1 MNVKEYAQD
10 VSKSVEEVLELCKKL
25 GINVSNEN
33 DYLDD
38 EAIILLDNEE
48 DSSKEEELEDLNS
61 YVDDDELELDLG
73 VNTKEEPAT
82 VKIKKKQVSNK
93 TDNQKY
99 LKEKKALYKHK
110 EVTS

>member
-48 DSSKEEELEDLNS
+48 D
-61 YVDDDELELDLG
+61 
-73 VNTKEEPAT
+73 
-82 VKIKKKQVSNK
+82 
-93 TDNQKY
+93 
-99 LKEKKALYKHK
+99 
-110 EVTS
+110 